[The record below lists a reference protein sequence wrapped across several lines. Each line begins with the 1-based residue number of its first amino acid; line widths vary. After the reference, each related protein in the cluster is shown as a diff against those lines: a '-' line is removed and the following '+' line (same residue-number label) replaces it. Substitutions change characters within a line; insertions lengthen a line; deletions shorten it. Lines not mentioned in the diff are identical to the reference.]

1 MKTLIQAVAITV
13 ALVAPITSF
22 AQSSALKT
30 RAEVRAELVQLE
42 KAGYNPGASNDSTYP
57 AQIQAAEARVAEQNG
72 KTAAAEVRVAD
83 TSGVGGTAT
92 GSSASGVSCST
103 SSCDGMKPIYF
114 GQ

>member
-1 MKTLIQAVAITV
+1 MKTLIQAVAITL
-13 ALVAPITSF
+13 ALVAPLTSF
-22 AQSSALKT
+22 AQSNAPKT

-42 KAGYNPGASNDSTYP
+42 KAGYNPGASNDATYP
-57 AQIQAAEARVAEQNG
+57 AEIQAAEARVAKQNE
-72 KTAAAEVRVAD
+72 TAVSVAD

-92 GSSASGVSCST
+92 GSSASGASCST

>member
-13 ALVAPITSF
+13 ALIAPLTSF
-22 AQSSALKT
+22 AQSNAPKT

-57 AQIQAAEARVAEQNG
+57 AEIQAAEARVAKQSE
-72 KTAAAEVRVAD
+72 TTVSVAD